1 MTPNQS
7 IFLSQLRCI
16 LSREAEKYELN
27 SHSQLIIGF
36 ATRVTR
42 WVPLVEQELLT
53 ITGHMRL
60 SRFFVW
66 LALLN
71 LSFLCSVLETIIC
84 HFVIF
89 HLNTVLFFFFVLRL
103 LITPLVYSIFFHIKY
118 FILNFFSKLTTHFL
132 HLSVNCERDSDNIK
146 LLEMLFVP
154 ISMFHSLL

>member
-42 WVPLVEQELLT
+42 RVPLVEQELLT
-53 ITGHMRL
+53 VTGHMRL

-71 LSFLCSVLETIIC
+71 LSFLCSVL
-84 HFVIF
+84 
-89 HLNTVLFFFFVLRL
+89 
-103 LITPLVYSIFFHIKY
+103 
-118 FILNFFSKLTTHFL
+118 
-132 HLSVNCERDSDNIK
+132 
-146 LLEMLFVP
+146 
-154 ISMFHSLL
+154 